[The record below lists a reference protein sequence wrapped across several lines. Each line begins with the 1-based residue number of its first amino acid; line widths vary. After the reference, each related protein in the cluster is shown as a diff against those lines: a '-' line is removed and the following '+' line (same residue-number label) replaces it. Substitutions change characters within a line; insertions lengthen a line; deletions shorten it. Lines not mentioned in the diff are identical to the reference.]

1 MKKDNSRPGTAF
13 SHSSGAF
20 SPKIKIVQIIRHVFW
35 VIMLLL
41 VLSLTLGFA
50 YCAPTYSSFYD
61 NKKSYID
68 DELNIMPLS
77 GPVINESD
85 DVPGSC
91 SIFPDSIF
99 LTNSLFS
106 SCIKGKATSKYTF
119 LFLSLIFQWNREIT
133 FEESIISITTST
145 YSRCKLQRRCYL
157 RNHVCRSFEH
167 HLSKHRRDSPSLPYR
182 ATNHSQYRNFLHGS
196 KVAKLF
202 LKVDPSYNSLLRY
215 RRRHEVWSSNSFS
228 SSMYIYSYNNRSWWL
243 SRPQT
248 AISRSL
254 RCASLFLRQKTIWN
268 NNGSLLN
275 NALQLK

>member
-1 MKKDNSRPGTAF
+1 VTLVYFSCNRYVLPGNGVFFSILLTILILFAQALYFISNYFIRQYMKKDNSRPGTAF

-106 SCIKGKATSKYTF
+106 SCIKGKATSIYAF
-119 LFLSLIFQWNREIT
+119 LFLSLIFQ
-133 FEESIISITTST
+133 
-145 YSRCKLQRRCYL
+145 
-157 RNHVCRSFEH
+157 
-167 HLSKHRRDSPSLPYR
+167 
-182 ATNHSQYRNFLHGS
+182 
-196 KVAKLF
+196 
-202 LKVDPSYNSLLRY
+202 
-215 RRRHEVWSSNSFS
+215 
-228 SSMYIYSYNNRSWWL
+228 
-243 SRPQT
+243 
-248 AISRSL
+248 
-254 RCASLFLRQKTIWN
+254 
-268 NNGSLLN
+268 
-275 NALQLK
+275 